1 MRWRCRGFC
10 GISGRRMRKGEDSF
24 GFFVGE
30 PGMEEIASIAL
41 GV

>member
-10 GISGRRMRKGEDSF
+10 GVSGRRMRKGEDRFDFS
-24 GFFVGE
+24 VGE
-30 PGMEEIASIAL
+30 PEMQKIASIAL